1 MSNIDCDYARAIKPV
16 RNKMRSY
23 NYDSVFS
30 VLSVCIASYKHS
42 GPDSLMSSMPWIT
55 ERLLVWLLA
64 DDKRMYGNKIMRMS
78 DARLLVREAWSV
90 NGKLKHHYIEDLS
103 LFMRMI
109 SISQLFYQ
117 RAPCLDVFSRH
128 ILILNSIP
136 DNSRIKTRMEARF
149 LMSADEFFK
158 IAFSFYLSC
167 IAGDFR
173 GDIVDRFSILYGKDK
188 IEKFIKICSLELS
201 DARRLLRETRKIVA
215 DEWFQPSL
223 LYRIP
228 FVKQADFLFQMGAP
242 TVARY
247 FDTVVWEFLSQ
258 PDNADIKKHWEEA
271 FCNYVGDSLR
281 MAGLRV
287 YGEEDIRSI
296 LAIPK
301 SGKVCDFLVEDDDT
315 VVLFEVKHKNNNQN
329 LPAMASVRDLTS
341 KLKATVVK
349 GIGQLQDVFEIARG
363 YDGFRGKAIYSV
375 VVTSDDLMLGFSDF
389 ISGNDGLNNFVLSA
403 NDVDKICE
411 LVRCNVTS
419 LGGFFADLSARQSRP
434 ETRMQYSYMIF
445 DKQPYSQIRGV
456 KRLDDVMSD
465 LIERM
470 RPIGS

>member
-1 MSNIDCDYARAIKPV
+1 MGDIDYDYAQAIKPV

-23 NYDSVFS
+23 DYDSVFS
-30 VLSVCIASYKHS
+30 VLSVYIASYKHD
-42 GPDSLMSSMPWIT
+42 GPDSLMYSMPWIA

-64 DDKRMYGNKIMRMS
+64 DNKHMYGNKIMGIS
-78 DARLLVREAWSV
+78 DARLLVHEAWGVS
-90 NGKLKHHYIEDLS
+90 GKLKHHYIEDVS
-103 LFMRMI
+103 IFMRMI

-117 RAPCLDVFSRH
+117 RNPCLDVFSRH

-136 DNSRIKTRMEARF
+136 DNSKIKNRMRTWF
-149 LMSADEFFK
+149 HMSADDFFK

-167 IAGDFR
+167 VAGGFR
-173 GDIVDRFSILYGKDK
+173 GDVVDGFSFLYGKDK
-188 IEKFIKICSLELS
+188 VQQFIKICSVDLS

-215 DEWFQPSL
+215 DEWFQPAL
-223 LYRIP
+223 LYRLP
-228 FVKQADFLFQMGAP
+228 FVRQGDFLFQMGAP

-258 PDNADIKKHWEEA
+258 SDNLDIKKHWEEA
-271 FCNYVGDSLR
+271 FCNYIGDSLR
-281 MAGLRV
+281 MTGLRV
-287 YGEEDIRSI
+287 CGEDDIRSI
-296 LAIPK
+296 LSIPR
-301 SGKVCDFLVEDDDT
+301 SGKVCDFLVEDDNS

-329 LPAMASVRDLTS
+329 LPVLASVRDLTS

-363 YDGFRGKAIYSV
+363 YDGFSGKAIYSV

-419 LGGFFADLSARQSRP
+419 LGDFFADLSARQSRP
-434 ETRMQYSYMIF
+434 ETSMQYSYMIF
-445 DKQPYSQIRGV
+445 NKQPYSQISGV